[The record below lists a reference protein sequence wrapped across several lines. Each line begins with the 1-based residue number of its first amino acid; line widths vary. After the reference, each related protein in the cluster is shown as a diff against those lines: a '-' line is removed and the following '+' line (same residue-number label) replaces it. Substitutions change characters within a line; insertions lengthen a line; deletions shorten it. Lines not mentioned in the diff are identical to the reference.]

1 MSRERLQQ
9 KKTKKIKTT
18 RYGCFFKPSM
28 SEDEWVMGESAFLCR
43 KYGMDNGMELP
54 LQIIPMEP
62 KAARTTY
69 LLIGDFTS

>member
-1 MSRERLQQ
+1 LYVKH
-9 KKTKKIKTT
+9 KKTKKIKIT

-28 SEDEWVMGESAFLCR
+28 SEGECVMGESTFPSG

-62 KAARTTY
+62 KAARTPS